1 MSTVA
6 PSPEASSG
14 ARTGGGARGPRRER
28 SALAVPNFRLY
39 FASAAVAQCGG
50 WLLRTAQAWLV
61 LDMTGTPAALALVT
75 IAQALPVTILTLFA
89 GVLIDRTQS
98 RKLLVLVQVVISV
111 ETAVM
116 AVLVLSRQIQFWH
129 VLVLAVILGIASAI
143 DFPTRSSIISELV
156 EPGLVPNGVALNS
169 ALNSAARI
177 VGPGVGGL
185 MIAVWGSGVC
195 FAVTA
200 LIYSTTILGLVRLRG
215 SAFYPKRLAIRA
227 PILGQLA
234 EGLRYSFS
242 TPLLAVNMLLAGFY
256 GTFAYNWALVLPL
269 LARFALNSGAEGFGA
284 LNMAMGVGSTVGA
297 FLLATRVR
305 ASLRLLLLSGLGLGS
320 AMVVLAHAPN
330 QLVAV
335 GVLVCTGALMVL
347 FQATN
352 NTLLQIQARE
362 NIRGRVLSLFTF
374 LTIGST
380 PVGGAF
386 TGYVAD
392 ATGVQTALQIN
403 ASVCLF
409 GLVLA
414 VLFVRRMSRA

>member
-1 MSTVA
+1 
-6 PSPEASSG
+6 
-14 ARTGGGARGPRRER
+14 
-28 SALAVPNFRLY
+28 
-39 FASAAVAQCGG
+39 
-50 WLLRTAQAWLV
+50 
-61 LDMTGTPAALALVT
+61 
-75 IAQALPVTILTLFA
+75 
-89 GVLIDRTQS
+89 
-98 RKLLVLVQVVISV
+98 
-111 ETAVM
+111 M

-242 TPLLAVNMLLAGFY
+242 TPMLAINMLLAGFY

-335 GVLVCTGALMVL
+335 GVLVCTGALMVF

-352 NTLLQIQARE
+352 NTLLQIEARE

>member
-1 MSTVA
+1 M
-6 PSPEASSG
+6 
-14 ARTGGGARGPRRER
+14 AR
-28 SALAVPNFRLY
+28 
-39 FASAAVAQCGG
+39 
-50 WLLRTAQAWLV
+50 
-61 LDMTGTPAALALVT
+61 
-75 IAQALPVTILTLFA
+75 
-89 GVLIDRTQS
+89 
-98 RKLLVLVQVVISV
+98 
-111 ETAVM
+111 
-116 AVLVLSRQIQFWH
+116 
-129 VLVLAVILGIASAI
+129 
-143 DFPTRSSIISELV
+143 
-156 EPGLVPNGVALNS
+156 
-169 ALNSAARI
+169 
-177 VGPGVGGL
+177 
-185 MIAVWGSGVC
+185 
-195 FAVTA
+195 
-200 LIYSTTILGLVRLRG
+200 
-215 SAFYPKRLAIRA
+215 
-227 PILGQLA
+227 
-234 EGLRYSFS
+234 
-242 TPLLAVNMLLAGFY
+242 
-256 GTFAYNWALVLPL
+256 
-269 LARFALNSGAEGFGA
+269 
-284 LNMAMGVGSTVGA
+284 GVGSTVGA
-297 FLLATRVR
+297 FLLATQVR

-352 NTLLQIQARE
+352 NTLLQIEARE